1 MPSTL
6 LLRFEP
12 LRWNFYARCR
22 DLFQSAFDVSEHAN
36 FPTKWRNRCTSRSIV
51 TLLMDVPVAFAIVD
65 TKHTLQYIC
74 VHPGLHNEKLG
85 SKLLAKLLHNLN
97 DDRSIHLV
105 TADDER
111 LVRWY
116 EKYGFRVTKTYYSEG
131 EERTEF
137 IGADMVRRLRCRS
150 SSSSSSSQHV

>member
-1 MPSTL
+1 MPAA
-6 LLRFEP
+6 LLRFES
-12 LRWNFYARCR
+12 LGWQYYAICR
-22 DLFQSAFDVSEHAN
+22 DLFECAFNISEHTN
-36 FPTKWRNRCTSRSIV
+36 FPVKWRDRCTSRSIV
-51 TLLMDVPVAFAIVD
+51 ALFRGVPVAFAIVD

-74 VHPGLHNEKLG
+74 VHRDLHNEKLG
-85 SKLLAKLLHNLN
+85 SKLLAKLLHNLK

-131 EERTEF
+131 EF

-150 SSSSSSSQHV
+150 GSGSGS